1 VKICYLVN
9 QYPKVSHT
17 FIRREIAAL
26 EQQGV
31 QVERVSIRRSGD
43 QLVDEADLE
52 ELARTRVILDG
63 GMRRLLWALLLCALT
78 RPVRL
83 AIALR
88 LAARLGRRS
97 ERGRLRNF
105 AYLGEACVLLR
116 WLARSGARHVHAHFG
131 TNPASVA
138 MLCHALGGPQYSFTV
153 HGPEEFDKP
162 LMLGLRDKIERAAFV
177 VAISS
182 FGRGQLYR
190 FCDHKHWPKIHV
202 VRCGLDE
209 RFLRNRI
216 VPLPAARRI
225 VCVGRLSEQKG
236 HLLLVEAAARLA
248 AEHADFELRLVGDG
262 ELRAEIEA
270 LAAEYGIA
278 DRVHVTGWASSEQV
292 LREIEDA
299 RLVVLA
305 SFAEGLP
312 VVIMEALAVGRT
324 VLTTSVAGIPELVS
338 PDCGWLVATGSVD
351 ELTAGLRRALRASD
365 ADLERMGRRGQAR
378 VRRLHDAQAEA
389 GKLHRLFRGQLG
401 GELRLVEPLPHAEAG
416 AVERDRRASAHHVVA
431 RANAGHRRTR
441 QSQGWGP
448 PHDSR

>member
-1 VKICYLVN
+1 MKICYLVN

-26 EQQGV
+26 ERQGV
-31 QVERVSIRRSGD
+31 KVERVSIRRSGD
-43 QLVDEADLE
+43 ELVDEADRAELE
-52 ELARTRVILDG
+52 RTRVILDV
-63 GMRRLLWALLLCALT
+63 GMPGLISALALCALT
-78 RPVRL
+78 RPLRFAL
-83 AIALR
+83 ALR
-88 LAARLGRRS
+88 LAAKLGRRS
-97 ERGRLRNF
+97 ERGRLRNY
-105 AYLGEACVLLR
+105 AYLAEACVLLR
-116 WLARSGARHVHAHFG
+116 WLASTKTRHVHAHFG

-177 VAISS
+177 IAISS

-190 FCDHKHWPKIHV
+190 FCDHRHWPKIHV

-209 RFLRNRI
+209 RFLRSAL
-216 VPLPAARRI
+216 VPVPRERRI
-225 VCVGRLSEQKG
+225 VCVGRLNEQKG

-248 AEHADFELRLVGDG
+248 AEHVDFELRLVGDG
-262 ELRAEIEA
+262 ELRPEIEA
-270 LAAEYGIA
+270 LIEQHGLAG
-278 DRVHVTGWASSEQV
+278 RVHITGWASSEQV
-292 LREIEDA
+292 RSEIENA

-351 ELTAGLRRALRASD
+351 ELTAGLRRALAATD
-365 ADLERMGRRGQAR
+365 ADLERMGRRGQVR
-378 VRRLHDAQAEA
+378 VRRLHDAQTEA
-389 GKLHRLFRGQLG
+389 GKLQRLFRSHTG
-401 GELRLVEPLPHAEAG
+401 GALRR
-416 AVERDRRASAHHVVA
+416 VERIERLRARGA
-431 RANAGHRRTR
+431 ANARWQREVPAAPLRRTPTQPER
-441 QSQGWGP
+441 RSAETL
-448 PHDSR
+448 H

>member
-26 EQQGV
+26 ERQGV
-31 QVERVSIRRSGD
+31 QVERVSIRRSTD
-43 QLVDEADLE
+43 QLVDAADLAE
-52 ELARTRVILDG
+52 QHRTRVILAG

-78 RPVRL
+78 RPLRFAL
-83 AIALR
+83 ALR

-116 WLARSGARHVHAHFG
+116 WLARSGTRHVHAHFG

-138 MLCHALGGPQYSFTV
+138 MLCHALGGPQYSFTA

-182 FGRGQLYR
+182 FGRAQLYR

-209 RFLRNRI
+209 RFLQNGI
-216 VPLPAARRI
+216 APLPDARRI
-225 VCVGRLSEQKG
+225 VCIGRLSEQKG
-236 HLLLVEAAARLA
+236 HLLLIEAAARLA
-248 AEHADFELRLVGDG
+248 AEHVDFELRLVGDG

-270 LAAEYGIA
+270 LAVERGLAG
-278 DRVHVTGWASSEQV
+278 RVHVTGWASSEQV

-324 VLTTSVAGIPELVS
+324 VLTTAVAGIPELVS
-338 PDCGWLVATGSVD
+338 PDCGWLVASGSVD

-378 VRRLHDAQAEA
+378 VRRLHDAQTEA
-389 GKLHRLFRGQLG
+389 GKLHRLFRSQLR
-401 GELRLVEPLPHAEAG
+401 GELRLVERPGPAG
-416 AVERDRRASAHHVVA
+416 TGVADSSDTARAHHVVA
-431 RANAGHRRTR
+431 RADAGHRRIR
-441 QSQGWGP
+441 QSSGWGSS
-448 PHDSR
+448 HDSR